1 MIPVLPDGAGKSR
14 PARCVPPW
22 SYSDEPYRKLFSIE
36 TILIGAGRA
45 YDGTHLAMDDHRVAT
60 TLVSGEQLQVL
71 VVGIV
76 QARDAQNALATP

>member
-1 MIPVLPDGAGKSR
+1 
-14 PARCVPPW
+14 
-22 SYSDEPYRKLFSIE
+22 
-36 TILIGAGRA
+36 
-45 YDGTHLAMDDHRVAT
+45 MDDHRVAT